1 MSFLPDLSRG
11 HARLAKLRLSKLARP
26 RVNTHPLAFSLAR
39 TVLPLLEKLERVA
52 SGAFPLFSL
61 VLCRS
66 TVPSEYVTR
75 NRINKTTHQTTHPT
89 SRRDVCRVTKC
100 TRLPPRFYTQ
110 CDKSWGVESGNEA
123 TLWPVHVTL
132 LTRSC
137 DDFHVTENGLGLRA
151 SLPIP
156 TVQLHNYWTGLHT
169 RVQALPSEWG
179 GQSIAHVHQFYH
191 SVTPPSY
198 ITISVLSPVL
208 HLSI

>member
-52 SGAFPLFSL
+52 SGAFQLFSL

-89 SRRDVCRVTKC
+89 SRHDACRVTKC

-110 CDKSWGVESGNEA
+110 CDKKLGGGVWEQGYLLWQKLCMSL
-123 TLWPVHVTL
+123 TL
-132 LTRSC
+132 
-137 DDFHVTENGLGLRA
+137 
-151 SLPIP
+151 SLNP
-156 TVQLHNYWTGLHT
+156 
-169 RVQALPSEWG
+169 QAG
-179 GQSIAHVHQFYH
+179 TQH
-191 SVTPPSY
+191 
-198 ITISVLSPVL
+198 
-208 HLSI
+208 